1 MSDYFTQQFLQ
12 LVRRIGNQ
20 LNRKV
25 AEVLLILTNYKS
37 SGSLGAIAGFALA
50 IIFTWKFLKPSKKP
64 RINQRKSV
72 GSSDSRNASSSVT
85 QADEVSYST
94 ELDRIDELH
103 PPLKLTLGELVRKKL
118 NGSRKI
124 TCQLLGVIL
133 EEETPEELK
142 EHATVRSPVV
152 EILWEISRS
161 CDVYLMDRIIDDES
175 GERVLL
181 ALENAGLFEAG
192 CLTRDKVLFC
202 STENGRMSFIRQ
214 LEPDWHVDSNPE
226 IVSQLS
232 RFIRYQL
239 YISPTGSHITGSNIF
254 SSTSLDSYL
263 TE

>member
-1 MSDYFTQQFLQ
+1 MSDSFTQQFLQ

-25 AEVLLILTNYKS
+25 AEVLLVLTKYKS

-50 IIFTWKFLKPSKKP
+50 IIFTW
-64 RINQRKSV
+64 NY
-72 GSSDSRNASSSVT
+72 SSR
-85 QADEVSYST
+85 VSYST

-118 NGSRKI
+118 HGSRKI

-142 EHATVRSPVV
+142 EHATVRSSVV
-152 EILWEISRS
+152 EVLWEISKT

-202 STENGRMSFIRQ
+202 STENGRMSFIQQ
-214 LEPDWHVDSNPE
+214 LEPDWHVDSNRE

-239 YISPTGSHITGSNIF
+239 YVSPTGSPITGSNIF

>member
-1 MSDYFTQQFLQ
+1 MSDSFTQQFLQ

-25 AEVLLILTNYKS
+25 AEVLLVLTKYKNKSKETSRFFRSEECFLFSYS
-37 SGSLGAIAGFALA
+37 S
-50 IIFTWKFLKPSKKP
+50 
-64 RINQRKSV
+64 R
-72 GSSDSRNASSSVT
+72 
-85 QADEVSYST
+85 VSYST

-118 NGSRKI
+118 HGSRKI

-142 EHATVRSPVV
+142 EHATVRSSVV
-152 EILWEISRS
+152 EVLWEISKT

-202 STENGRMSFIRQ
+202 STENGRMSFIQQ
-214 LEPDWHVDSNPE
+214 LEPDWHVDSNRE

-239 YISPTGSHITGSNIF
+239 YVSPTGSPITGSNIF